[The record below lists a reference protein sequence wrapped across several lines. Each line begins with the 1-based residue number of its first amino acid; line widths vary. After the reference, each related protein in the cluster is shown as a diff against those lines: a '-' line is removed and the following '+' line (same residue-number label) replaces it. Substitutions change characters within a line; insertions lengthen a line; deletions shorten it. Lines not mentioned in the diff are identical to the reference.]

1 MSIQYFG
8 LNRGQQLSDIV
19 TGTSSTGKN
28 VEVAVNDAVGITRGE
43 LEVLVETLQMFISNQ
58 RPTPFAQ

>member
-19 TGTSSTGKN
+19 QGTSSTGKN

>member
-19 TGTSSTGKN
+19 TGTASTGKN

>member
-8 LNRGQQLSDIV
+8 LNRGQQLRDIV